1 MRVSFEIKT
10 HKTRGVLLRV
20 ISLFHR
26 LALDLDGLVFKETA
40 EPNVASL
47 HLTLECEQEATLR
60 IKAQLLKVVEVV
72 SVETKAGRN

>member
-1 MRVSFEIKT
+1 
-10 HKTRGVLLRV
+10 
-20 ISLFHR
+20 